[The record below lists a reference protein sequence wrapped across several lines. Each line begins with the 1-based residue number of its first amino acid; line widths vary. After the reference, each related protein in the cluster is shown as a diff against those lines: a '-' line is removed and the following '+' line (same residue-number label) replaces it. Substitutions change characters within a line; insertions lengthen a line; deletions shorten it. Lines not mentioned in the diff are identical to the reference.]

1 MTSSSTA
8 LGESNGFKDFVP
20 LFLLLLL
27 HLVLGFATD
36 FSKRGGGAHIE
47 NNIFD

>member
-1 MTSSSTA
+1 MTSASTA

-36 FSKRGGGAHIE
+36 FSKRGGAHIE
-47 NNIFD
+47 ENKFD